1 MITLQNTGS
10 NITLQTIAASGFG
23 LDVVILLSVSQLR
36 VIFSMIVTF
45 TSNQVSGMKNDNQ
58 TFKILVITD
67 SLYPGYM
74 IDIDNFGSHRVSC
87 IDWRGSQVCGA
98 VMSTQ
103 AATLGWTASGKQGLR
118 SATFFS
124 EFRCIQIEHPLNGW
138 RNWMELFQS
147 QNKRYLPIFPQ
158 CALTSNMCTHER
170 CHQGRAVN

>member
-1 MITLQNTGS
+1 MRKMYKQLLLGEIFLLHLQLTSYCFCACPHTMITLQNTGS

-74 IDIDNFGSHRVSC
+74 IDIDNFGSH
-87 IDWRGSQVCGA
+87 
-98 VMSTQ
+98 
-103 AATLGWTASGKQGLR
+103 
-118 SATFFS
+118 
-124 EFRCIQIEHPLNGW
+124 
-138 RNWMELFQS
+138 
-147 QNKRYLPIFPQ
+147 
-158 CALTSNMCTHER
+158 
-170 CHQGRAVN
+170 

>member
-10 NITLQTIAASGFG
+10 NITLQTIAASGLG

-45 TSNQVSGMKNDNQ
+45 TSNQLSGMKNDNQ

-87 IDWRGSQVCGA
+87 ID
-98 VMSTQ
+98 
-103 AATLGWTASGKQGLR
+103 
-118 SATFFS
+118 
-124 EFRCIQIEHPLNGW
+124 
-138 RNWMELFQS
+138 
-147 QNKRYLPIFPQ
+147 
-158 CALTSNMCTHER
+158 
-170 CHQGRAVN
+170 